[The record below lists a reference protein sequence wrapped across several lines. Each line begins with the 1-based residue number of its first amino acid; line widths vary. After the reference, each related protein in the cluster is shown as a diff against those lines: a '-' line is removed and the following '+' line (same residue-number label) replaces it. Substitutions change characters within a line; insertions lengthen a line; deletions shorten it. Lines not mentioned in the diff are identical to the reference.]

1 MLLLGG
7 SRISSLLRSRPPAKK
22 RTIVVGLKSDN
33 DSREMLLRVLT
44 LTVFPGDSVLAI
56 HVQQSDDTFDPN
68 TFHIHEDLCKSKQA
82 EFQVKVC
89 IGNCYV
95 TELSFQVRLNFATI
109 LAVGCSSLCPHD
121 SSVAKLLRA
130 LPPTCKLLVMDNGGK
145 VLLQRQGT
153 SQEGSLLKV
162 LHTSPQPPAFH
173 KQLLLLSSLPASTS
187 GGDKSRNK
195 FQIQKSL
202 TMPSARPSSSSPT
215 QLLFH
220 QTDKKDTLP
229 KFNKDGVLTKQ
240 FFQRLA
246 SLQVMGCT
254 RCFTVDDLEHATANF
269 SPHFLIGEGGHSQVY
284 RAIIDNGFAAA
295 VKLLK
300 PSPYSQDDLLRE
312 VEILTSIKHT
322 NIIQLVGYCYTQEIQ
337 AIVFNL
343 SRESLKQKLRYM
355 RWNERMRVA
364 IGVARALEYLHSLTP
379 PIIHRDVKSSNI
391 LLSDG
396 CEPLLSDFGAA
407 VVHPQIQ
414 QAAMPHAKPVNVV
427 GTFGYLAPEYV
438 MYGKV
443 DEKID
448 VYSYGV
454 VLLELITGKEAIER
468 NPTSNQDSL
477 VLWSRSLLSYG
488 LCERLIDPDLNEDYN
503 VKEMNTMMIVAR
515 LCLLHS
521 SSRRPT
527 MKRIL
532 QLLEDPEHWL
542 ELQDNK
548 EGLVI
553 GNDSTGK
560 IELCRGNK
568 SDCLEIFTDDES

>member
-1 MLLLGG
+1 MLGG

-44 LTVFPGDSVLAI
+44 LTVFPGDSVLAV

-162 LHTSPQPPAFH
+162 LHTS
-173 KQLLLLSSLPASTS
+173 TS

-220 QTDKKDTLP
+220 QTEKKDTLP

-312 VEILTSIKHT
+312 VEILTSIKHA

-396 CEPLLSDFGAA
+396 CEPLVINYFTL
-407 VVHPQIQ
+407 
-414 QAAMPHAKPVNVV
+414 
-427 GTFGYLAPEYV
+427 
-438 MYGKV
+438 
-443 DEKID
+443 
-448 VYSYGV
+448 
-454 VLLELITGKEAIER
+454 
-468 NPTSNQDSL
+468 
-477 VLWSRSLLSYG
+477 LLSF
-488 LCERLIDPDLNEDYN
+488 
-503 VKEMNTMMIVAR
+503 
-515 LCLLHS
+515 S
-521 SSRRPT
+521 
-527 MKRIL
+527 IL
-532 QLLEDPEHWL
+532 YF
-542 ELQDNK
+542 
-548 EGLVI
+548 I
-553 GNDSTGK
+553 T
-560 IELCRGNK
+560 I
-568 SDCLEIFTDDES
+568 

>member
-1 MLLLGG
+1 MLLGG
-7 SRISSLLRSRPPAKK
+7 SRISSLLRSRSRRLPAKKK

-33 DSREMLLRVLT
+33 DSREMLLRVLN
-44 LTVFPGDSVLAI
+44 LTVFPGDSVLAV

-109 LAVGCSSLCPHD
+109 LAVGCSSLCPDD
-121 SSVAKLLRA
+121 STVAKLLRA
-130 LPPTCKLLVMDNGGK
+130 LPPTCSLLVMDNGGK

-153 SQEGSLLKV
+153 SQQGSLLKL

-173 KQLLLLSSLPASTS
+173 KQLLHLSSLSTPTS
-187 GGDKSRNK
+187 SADKSRNK

-202 TMPSARPSSSSPT
+202 TMPSACPSSSST
-215 QLLFH
+215 Q
-220 QTDKKDTLP
+220 TEKKDTLP

-240 FFQRLA
+240 IFQRLA
-246 SLQVMGCT
+246 KLQVMGCT

-284 RAIIDNGFAAA
+284 RAIIDNDFAAA

-312 VEILTSIKHT
+312 VEILSSIKHP

-364 IGVARALEYLHSLTP
+364 IGVARALEFLHSLTP

-396 CEPLLSDFGAA
+396 CEPQLSDFGAA

-414 QAAMPHAKPVNVV
+414 QAATPHAKPVNVV

-488 LCERLIDPDLNEDYN
+488 LCERLIDPELNEDYN
-503 VKEMNTMMIVAR
+503 VKEINTMMIVAR

-532 QLLEDPEHWL
+532 QLFEDPEHWL
-542 ELQDNK
+542 ELQNNRG
-548 EGLVI
+548 GLVI
-553 GNDSTGK
+553 GNGSTGK
-560 IELCRGNK
+560 IELCGGNI
-568 SDCLEIFTDDES
+568 SDSLEIFTDDES